1 MGAHLVNG
9 EFKSDKYPGC
19 PAGKVPLSTKDP
31 MAQDILATY
40 AVRRRPVDAE
50 FSDDL
55 EEALRLDGYTSE
67 AAILPARTRTPRWTA
82 TPPTEPGL
90 YWYALLSSKHPR
102 RKCEV
107 YSLNGKL
114 MVAGEDDAPIP
125 VEQPLR
131 VWAGPLLAPTG
142 VSRIGY

>member
-40 AVRRRPVDAE
+40 AVWRRPVDAE

-67 AAILPARTRTPRWTA
+67 AAIPPARTRTPRWTA
-82 TPPTEPGL
+82 TPPTKPGL
-90 YWYALLSSKHPR
+90 YWYALLSDRHPR
-102 RKCEV
+102 YKCAV
-107 YSLNGKL
+107 FFLNGKL
-114 MVAGEDDAPIP
+114 MVAGTDDTPIP
-125 VEQPLR
+125 R
-131 VWAGPLLAPTG
+131 GATTTRMGRSI
-142 VSRIGY
+142 VSTHR